1 MSSRISYVRDI
12 RLGLSPGAV
21 LARLGRAGSEAGHRW
36 CEAAAEAVGMVA
48 TLAEPAIAVTRA
60 NVVSTAAPAVV
71 LELAEFV
78 SHDLSARL
86 EGCVKCTLFLLT
98 LGEALEEAIAGLAG
112 DPSRQLLADA
122 AGSEAAE
129 ACARWLQRSESA
141 RARQEG
147 CRALPR
153 FSPGF
158 GDFGLEN
165 QRWFVENLPGLG
177 VSLTSGGMLVPGKS
191 ITGVIGWKKS

>member
-1 MSSRISYVRDI
+1 MSSRISYVRDV

-21 LARLGRAGSEAGHRW
+21 LARLGRAGAGAGGRW
-36 CEAAAEAVGMVA
+36 AGAAVEAVDLVNA
-48 TLAEPAIAVTRA
+48 LAEPAIALTRMD
-60 NVVSTAAPAVV
+60 VVAAEAPKVA
-71 LELAEFV
+71 LECAEFV
-78 SHDLSARL
+78 SFDLCARL
-86 EGCVKCTLFLLT
+86 EGCAKCTLFLLT
-98 LGEALEEAIAGLAG
+98 LGEALDGAIGSLAG
-112 DPSRQLLADA
+112 EPSRQLLADA

-153 FSPGF
+153 FSPGY

-191 ITGVIGWKKS
+191 VTGVIGWKRS